1 MLCIIVTDFCVLL
14 LLILVHCCYR
24 FLCTQFTIFCALVV
38 SVYTSQLPVAD
49 WYGVFSNEML
59 AEACLDRLV
68 HKSLRF
74 ELRGDSMR
82 KKY

>member
-1 MLCIIVTDFCVLL
+1 MKTLNPDTLFETLPRYHKKSLII
-14 LLILVHCCYR
+14 
-24 FLCTQFTIFCALVV
+24 
-38 SVYTSQLPVAD
+38 SSQLAVAD

>member
-1 MLCIIVTDFCVLL
+1 MLQSPKSPLGWKVSSRMTLKQIIDDRYHKKS
-14 LLILVHCCYR
+14 LI
-24 FLCTQFTIFCALVV
+24 I
-38 SVYTSQLPVAD
+38 SSQLPVAD